1 MSARGP
7 VRGISLKLQEEER
20 EKRMDFAPEVS
31 QVDQQIMDQGVEV
44 DEDTL
49 AMLAAMD
56 MANISHLK
64 KVQVQLP
71 QATQQPCFHLK
82 LTFLFLLNGSMP
94 TAARGQRWEGPLV
107 RGLWTARLVP
117 QKPSVLTFPVKKKFI
132 LVSRSGDGEPGTGGK
147 TFVNWKQSPL

>member
-1 MSARGP
+1 MGRVRTKTVKRASKVIIEKYFQKLTQDFQTNKKVICEIAIVPSTRLRNKIAGFTTKLMKRIARGP

-71 QATQQPCFHLK
+71 QATQQ
-82 LTFLFLLNGSMP
+82 
-94 TAARGQRWEGPLV
+94 Q
-107 RGLWTARLVP
+107 
-117 QKPSVLTFPVKKKFI
+117 
-132 LVSRSGDGEPGTGGK
+132 
-147 TFVNWKQSPL
+147 

>member
-1 MSARGP
+1 MGRVRTKTVKRASKVIIEKYFQKLTQDFQTNKKVICEIAIVPSTRLRNKIAGFTTKLMKRIARGP

-71 QATQQPCFHLK
+71 QATQQ
-82 LTFLFLLNGSMP
+82 
-94 TAARGQRWEGPLV
+94 Q
-107 RGLWTARLVP
+107 
-117 QKPSVLTFPVKKKFI
+117 Q
-132 LVSRSGDGEPGTGGK
+132 GGK
-147 TFVNWKQSPL
+147 GGKGRS